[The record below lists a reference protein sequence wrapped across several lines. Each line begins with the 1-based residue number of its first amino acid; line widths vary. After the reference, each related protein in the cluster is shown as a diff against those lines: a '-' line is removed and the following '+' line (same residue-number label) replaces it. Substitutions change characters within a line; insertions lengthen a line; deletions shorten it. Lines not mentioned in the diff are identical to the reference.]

1 MLTST
6 PKPWLPKRVPRLG
19 IGFTDLGFN
28 PSKTFYRGQGRGRTG
43 DLSSFSR
50 TLVPTEL
57 PGHAKAINI
66 KDENRPCSDPDG
78 TRTRDL
84 RRDRAAR

>member
-1 MLTST
+1 MG
-6 PKPWLPKRVPRLG
+6 LPVEYLEKVQ
-19 IGFTDLGFN
+19 
-28 PSKTFYRGQGRGRTG
+28 SKIIHQRGQGRGRTG

-57 PGHAKAINI
+57 PGHAKSINI